1 MIEANGNDVDFQEGQ
16 SSADGVNAQGKTKTH
31 IVPCVY
37 SALRT
42 YMSKTNTSSF
52 FSQLATF
59 AAPPAAASTA
69 ATPPATLSAALS
81 MAAAAAVPSKFKTRE
96 REVFGRSH
104 YWQTCLLV
112 LFELCELK

>member
-1 MIEANGNDVDFQEGQ
+1 MLKVRLKLTLCPAYTPHFAPTCQKLTLL
-16 SSADGVNAQGKTKTH
+16 S
-31 IVPCVY
+31 
-37 SALRT
+37 
-42 YMSKTNTSSF
+42 